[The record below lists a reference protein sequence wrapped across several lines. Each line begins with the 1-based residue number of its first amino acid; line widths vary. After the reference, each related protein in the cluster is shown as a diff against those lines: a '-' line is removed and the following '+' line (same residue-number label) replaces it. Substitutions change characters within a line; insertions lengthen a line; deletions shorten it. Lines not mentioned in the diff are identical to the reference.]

1 MQHAPATG
9 EGGCRRPW
17 RAPSSLLCKRG
28 SYSTLHPAGGPWG
41 GSAQDGGMWGG
52 LPGGGSPAAAAP
64 MLHCGLRCILAE
76 KGHIGSQPLP
86 GARPTVTGASG
97 ITRPSSVQEGDGE
110 ERNLVP
116 RALASTRLPPVQGLA
131 TSCGLLEAL
140 SSGLSSLLL
149 PMGSSLSPGGFEEQ
163 ETGCEGGR
171 GGWGRLRPGGRGRRE
186 APPAPLVLPSARPS
200 LCQPSAPTPTRPGT
214 APRALSWLKAP
225 AHLPAPEGRG
235 PGGRSPCLARLPL
248 SARRRFPH
256 PGRVPT
262 PRGSDSPPS
271 PASRWNPVGL
281 PAQGGCWLVR
291 AGDGASVASSV
302 RWGCCALPALTEELE
317 RVPTAPCPGGPLRG
331 LSLLHWLPLAPGPAP
346 GEPEP
351 RPAGQRGSAARP
363 ASGPWPPPAA
373 HF

>member
-1 MQHAPATG
+1 
-9 EGGCRRPW
+9 
-17 RAPSSLLCKRG
+17 
-28 SYSTLHPAGGPWG
+28 
-41 GSAQDGGMWGG
+41 MWGG

-317 RVPTAPCPGGPLRG
+317 RVPTAPCTGGPLRG

-351 RPAGQRGSAARP
+351 RPAASAGLLRGL
-363 ASGPWPPPAA
+363 PAA
-373 HF
+373 PGRPLLLTSEVGTQSPALPSPQQPLDPT

>member
-17 RAPSSLLCKRG
+17 RAPPSLLCKRG

-235 PGGRSPCLARLPL
+235 PGA
-248 SARRRFPH
+248 
-256 PGRVPT
+256 
-262 PRGSDSPPS
+262 
-271 PASRWNPVGL
+271 
-281 PAQGGCWLVR
+281 
-291 AGDGASVASSV
+291 
-302 RWGCCALPALTEELE
+302 ALPAWPGCPSLPAAGSHTQAACPRRVALIHRLPPHLGGILWGSRHRGAAGWFVLE
-317 RVPTAPCPGGPLRG
+317 T
-331 LSLLHWLPLAPGPAP
+331 
-346 GEPEP
+346 EP
-351 RPAGQRGSAARP
+351 R
-363 ASGPWPPPAA
+363 WPHP
-373 HF
+373 